1 MPKKTITY
9 RLMCAEEDERE
20 FYGLMGKFFALLKYR
35 REIGY
40 RISNA
45 AGRMWVVA
53 LLTDEVIGF
62 GSFGV
67 DRHGVGHLYDA
78 WVTEKYRK
86 KDVYRTILNL
96 QMNWFKD
103 HCVTEIWAIVPPYL
117 LERFSGLGFEA
128 ETFRGKYAYMKG
140 SPKEWV

>member
-9 RLMCAEEDERE
+9 RLMCADEDERE
-20 FYGLMGKFFALLKYR
+20 FYGLMGKFFALLKYG

-45 AGRMWVVA
+45 PGRMWVVA

-62 GSFGV
+62 GSFSV
-67 DRHGVGHLYDA
+67 DKHGIGHIHDA
-78 WVTEKYRK
+78 WVDAKFRK

-96 QMNWFKD
+96 RMTWFQD
-103 HCVTEIWAIVPPYL
+103 HNVGEVHAVIPPHLLKRFEEI
-117 LERFSGLGFEA
+117 GFET
-128 ETFRGKYAYMKG
+128 ETYRGKYAYMKG
-140 SPKEWV
+140 EPREWL